1 MLISPS
7 MYATYEKLSDKDMA
21 SVIQDP
27 VLGRFLCTTCIIS
40 RTKIFYGPN
49 KLRTS

>member
-1 MLISPS
+1 
-7 MYATYEKLSDKDMA
+7 MYATYEKLSNKFMV
-21 SVIQDP
+21 SLKQDS
-27 VLGRFLCTTCIIS
+27 VLGRFLCAMCIIS